1 MFSAYYDVP
10 MGAILFEPELVVLTA
25 ESPEPAYGIAIKI
38 RKELAEIHGVGVIAD
53 IGGQFVVWDTITS
66 AGGPPKRAHAG
77 LPIDLSAVVPMGS
90 SVNFELTLTYTPLFF
105 LGADPYRRSLFGAL
119 AGIRILVP

>member
-25 ESPEPAYGIAIKI
+25 QSPEPAYGLAIKI
-38 RKELAEIHGVGVIAD
+38 RKQIVQTSAIGVIAD
-53 IGGQFVVWDTITS
+53 VGGQFIVWDTITT
-66 AGGPPKRAHAG
+66 AGGPPKRAHFG
-77 LPIDLSAVVPMGS
+77 LPLDISAVVPLGS
-90 SVNFELTLTYTPLFF
+90 HLNFELTLTYTPLFF